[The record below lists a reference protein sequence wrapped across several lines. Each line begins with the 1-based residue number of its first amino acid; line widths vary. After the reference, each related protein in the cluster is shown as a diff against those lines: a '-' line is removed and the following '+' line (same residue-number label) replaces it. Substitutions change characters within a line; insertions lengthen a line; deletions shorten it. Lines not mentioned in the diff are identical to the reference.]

1 MYRAANGILE
11 IVVSAV
17 VVGKLLLFLQKTIAN
32 IKLGDYRWTVRTEK
46 NSGMKELIHK
56 LEQLSELSEN
66 RKEFYVKLIPFFQGN
81 ADKQV
86 YKDIYSNLCGL
97 LAHGDLSNEEY
108 DLLKEVLN
116 RLERL

>member
-1 MYRAANGILE
+1 M
-11 IVVSAV
+11 
-17 VVGKLLLFLQKTIAN
+17 
-32 IKLGDYRWTVRTEK
+32 
-46 NSGMKELIHK
+46 
-56 LEQLSELSEN
+56 
-66 RKEFYVKLIPFFQGN
+66 KLIPFFQGN